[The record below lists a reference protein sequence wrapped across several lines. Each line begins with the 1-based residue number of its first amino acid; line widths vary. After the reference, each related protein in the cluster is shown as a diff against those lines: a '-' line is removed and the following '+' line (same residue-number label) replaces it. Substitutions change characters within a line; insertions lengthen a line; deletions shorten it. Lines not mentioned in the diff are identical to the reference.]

1 MGTQEGVPHGHGSP
15 PPSGPGPQY
24 SPLAGRAGGSASMGS
39 AVRFG
44 LLSAAVALLHRQN
57 SERKV
62 RFGEERRQAGR
73 QAAFLHAHQRMR
85 GLLIYFYS
93 EKKRYFIGL
102 TGWEVLHIALKI
114 THSERSV
121 SLKS

>member
-1 MGTQEGVPHGHGSP
+1 
-15 PPSGPGPQY
+15 
-24 SPLAGRAGGSASMGS
+24 MGS

-73 QAAFLHAHQRMR
+73 QAAFLHAHQKDVWVAD
-85 GLLIYFYS
+85 LLLFREEKIFYWTHWLGS
-93 EKKRYFIGL
+93 FY
-102 TGWEVLHIALKI
+102 IALKI